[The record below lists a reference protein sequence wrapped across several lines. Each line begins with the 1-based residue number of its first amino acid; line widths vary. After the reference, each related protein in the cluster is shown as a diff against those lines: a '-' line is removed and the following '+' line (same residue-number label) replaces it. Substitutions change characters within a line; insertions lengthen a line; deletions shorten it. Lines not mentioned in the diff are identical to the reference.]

1 MILPTEGKVE
11 IYGKKP
17 QFMKKFISYVP
28 QENFS
33 SPMLTGRENLMY
45 FARLMGY
52 SKDEAKE
59 LVSEEFLREKSVL
72 FWIIVRPIIW
82 VLIGSFT
89 FVSEVKKEVIP
100 YIGGSITVSMMTFAL
115 TLVGMANL
123 PGI

>member
-1 MILPTEGKVE
+1 
-11 IYGKKP
+11 
-17 QFMKKFISYVP
+17 MKKFISYVP

-33 SPMLTGRENLMY
+33 SPMLTGRENLMH

-72 FWIIVRPIIW
+72 FWTIVRPIIW

-100 YIGGSITVSMMTFAL
+100 YIGRLYHHFYDDFCINFSGHGKSTW
-115 TLVGMANL
+115 
-123 PGI
+123 